1 MAPVHPFAA
10 DLAAVARGIALFLG
24 VFSLFNLLGEI
35 RSPGFDANLWW
46 IDLRPCPLK
55 AARVIL
61 AISSVLLI
69 LFALRPVLPP
79 PLRVAALL
87 CVVTLL
93 AVSTYNTTTYY
104 SLLRKGTIHTSLALP
119 FSIHV
124 TICLALILVGLR
136 LRVPEVATARQAF
149 LGATTTVFCLIAFPL
164 AQMYCFGRTDY
175 RRPAD
180 AIVVFGCK
188 VNANNRPSW
197 ALYDR
202 MKTACDLYSAGL
214 ADTIVLSGG
223 PGEGE
228 SHETDAMKEIALAA
242 GIPEEKILIDRD
254 GLDTA
259 ATVRNTTPLLRQHE
273 LRRVLAVSHFYHLP
287 RIKLTYRK
295 AGMDVYTVPA
305 KETHPLKMMP
315 FYLGREVAA
324 LWVYYFRPT
333 KKV

>member
-1 MAPVHPFAA
+1 M
-10 DLAAVARGIALFLG
+10 ARGVALFLG

-61 AISSVLLI
+61 AISSVLLV

-79 PLRVAALL
+79 PLRTLTLL
-87 CVVTLL
+87 CVVMLL

-104 SLLRKGTIHTSLALP
+104 SLIRKGTIQTSLALP
-119 FSIHV
+119 FSVHV
-124 TICLALILVGLR
+124 TVCLALILVGLR
-136 LRVPEVATARQAF
+136 LRVPDVTTARHAF

-164 AQMYCFGRTDY
+164 GQMYCFGRTDY

-197 ALYDR
+197 ALHDR
-202 MKTACDLYSAGL
+202 MKTACDLYKDGL
-214 ADTIVLSGG
+214 ADTIILSGG

-228 SHETDAMKEIALAA
+228 AHETDAMKEIALSA
-242 GIPEEKILIDRD
+242 GVPEANILIDRD

-259 ATVRNTTPLLRQHE
+259 ATVRNTTPLIRE
-273 LRRVLAVSHFYHLP
+273 REFKRILAVSHFYHLP

-295 AGMDVYTVPA
+295 AGLDVFTVPA
-305 KETHPLKMMP
+305 REAHQMKMMP

-333 KKV
+333 KKI